1 MLRLYDYFYYKA
13 GSNANRRTRDPAH
26 CAASVEAAGK
36 KLVWLDIHCVLVPCN
51 LEIAG
56 DPLHVY

>member
-36 KLVWLDIHCVLVPCN
+36 KIGV
-51 LEIAG
+51 ARY
-56 DPLHVY
+56 PLRPRPLQS